1 MKALE
6 VLTKLVVG
14 TSRFGDHLLK
24 QKAGGILVAA
34 LAFLCGAALVYS
46 LRRAPAAATPAA
58 STAAAGVAPQ
68 ALTTFEPACYD
79 EGGRDTAGLE
89 DWKHEHGGTTLRLDY
104 DRLAPQS
111 VRSST
116 KVVMLS
122 TGHLLASAGNVL
134 YLLDAGG
141 RVVWKH
147 TAAERI
153 KDFVHVAATG
163 TIYATTGVNDM
174 ILLDASTGGRVLLA
188 SGGGGVGYRQLLAY
202 GEDLC
207 LVVEDSRRYRTDC
220 HGGHRP
226 MSDSVSAWQGT
237 RMLWLAFVPADAE
250 LQVVGSK
257 IYAVTRTQS
266 RILVREIKVP
276 PGRS

>member
-6 VLTKLVVG
+6 GLTKLVVG
-14 TSRFGDHLLK
+14 TSKFGDHLLK
-24 QKAGGILVAA
+24 KKTSGILVAA
-34 LAFLCGAALVYS
+34 LAFLCGAALVYP
-46 LRRAPAAATPAA
+46 LRREPAATPAPP
-58 STAAAGVAPQ
+58 TAAAETAPR

-79 EGGRDTAGLE
+79 AEGRDTTGLE
-89 DWKHEHGGTTLRLDY
+89 DWKNQHNGTTLRLDY
-104 DRLAPQS
+104 DLLSPQS
-111 VRSST
+111 VRSSAR
-116 KVVMLS
+116 VVMLP
-122 TGHLLASAGNVL
+122 TGGSLAGAGNIL

-141 RVVWKH
+141 RVVWRH

-174 ILLDASTGGRVLLA
+174 ILLDAATGGRVLLA
-188 SGGGGVGYRQLLAY
+188 AGGDGVGYRQVLAY
-202 GEDLC
+202 GEDVC
-207 LVVEDSRRYRTDC
+207 LVVEDCRRYRTDC

-226 MSDSVSAWQGT
+226 MQDGVSAWRGT
-237 RMLWLAFVPADAE
+237 RMLWHTFVPADAE

-257 IYAVTRTQS
+257 IHAVTRTQS

>member
-24 QKAGGILVAA
+24 KKASGIIVAA
-34 LAFLCGAALVYS
+34 LAFLCGAALVYP
-46 LRRAPAAATPAA
+46 LRREPAATPAA
-58 STAAAGVAPQ
+58 SNDRAEVAPQ

-89 DWKHEHGGTTLRLDY
+89 DWKHEHNGTTLRLDY

-111 VRSST
+111 ARSSA
-116 KVVMLS
+116 KVVMLPS
-122 TGHLLASAGNVL
+122 GHSLAGAGNIL

-153 KDFVHVAATG
+153 KDFVHVAAAG

-188 SGGGGVGYRQLLAY
+188 SGGGGVGYRQVLAY

-207 LVVEDSRRYRTDC
+207 LVVEDCRRYRTDC

-226 MSDSVSAWQGT
+226 MSDSVSAWRGT
-237 RMLWLAFVPADAE
+237 RMLWHAFFPADAE

-257 IYAVTRTQS
+257 IYAVTKTTS
-266 RILVREIKVP
+266 RILVKEIKVP